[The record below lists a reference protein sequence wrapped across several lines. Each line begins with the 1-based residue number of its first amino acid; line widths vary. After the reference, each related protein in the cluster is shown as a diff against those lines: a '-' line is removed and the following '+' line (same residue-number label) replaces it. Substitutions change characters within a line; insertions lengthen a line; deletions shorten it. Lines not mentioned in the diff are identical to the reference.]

1 MMRALTIATLLIG
14 FALAST
20 PAFAS
25 ERTAEVELLDALER
39 ALPWPDAQ
47 ASVADVRVIGA
58 WPAAP
63 RSYEL
68 PDTSRLGE
76 HLRVRVT
83 GGNGDT
89 AWITARL
96 ALEVPVYVAA
106 SALQRGESAAGRAMI
121 ELRAMTSL
129 PSDAVLGDQALDDRV
144 ARVTIREGDV
154 LRDLSLENPML
165 VERQQIVDVMVVR
178 GAIVVHTRGVAL
190 EPGRRGDVI
199 RVRSA
204 TSETVFTAMVQ
215 SIGRVEVP

>member
-1 MMRALTIATLLIG
+1 MIRLLTIALL
-14 FALAST
+14 LAGLLLSAP
-20 PAFAS
+20 PAVAS
-25 ERTAEVELLDALER
+25 ERTAATELLDELER
-39 ALPWPDAQ
+39 SLPWPEAQ
-47 ASVADVRVIGA
+47 ASIDDVRIIGA
-58 WPAAP
+58 WPEAP

-68 PDTSRLGE
+68 PSTSRLGE

-83 GGNGDT
+83 GGDGDT
-89 AWITARL
+89 AWVTARL
-96 ALEVPVYVAA
+96 ALDVPVYVAA
-106 SALQRGESAAGRAMI
+106 SALQRGESASGRAMI
-121 ELRAMTSL
+121 ELRAMASL
-129 PSDAVLGDQALDDRV
+129 PSDAVLADQPLDDRV

-154 LRDLSLENPML
+154 LRDLSLESPML
-165 VERQQIVDVMVVR
+165 VERQQIVDVQVVR